1 MHAGDGHESGHDPRD
16 PEIDF
21 LQPNIAAAAKAAAV
35 EVAFAAASAPPVAIP
50 AAVVPAAAA
59 AKLRTQMED
68 SKLQHNKG
76 SGNYSEKNGN
86 RAISS

>member
-21 LQPNIAAAAKAAAV
+21 LQPNIAAAV